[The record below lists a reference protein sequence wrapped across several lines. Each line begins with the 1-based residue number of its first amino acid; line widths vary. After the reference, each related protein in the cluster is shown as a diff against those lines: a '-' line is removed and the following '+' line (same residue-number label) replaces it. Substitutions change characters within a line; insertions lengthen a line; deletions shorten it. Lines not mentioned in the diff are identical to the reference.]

1 MGALHRSLTQERWNS
16 FGITGQILNIASEL
30 TRARNRLPDNT
41 EDCQRSLERV
51 LELIDYTIEDRE
63 KWNRGRLKE
72 LLRFR
77 DLIAEQYV
85 LRRLFRNDLDVLIRV
100 LLRMHASTASVEA

>member
-1 MGALHRSLTQERWNS
+1 VSTHHKNLTQERWNS
-16 FGITGQILNIASEL
+16 FCITAQILNIASEL
-30 TRARNRLPDNT
+30 TRARNRLPDNN

-77 DLIAEQYV
+77 DLIAERYV
-85 LRRLFRNDLDVLIRV
+85 LERFDREELNRLIKV
-100 LLRMHASTASVEA
+100 LLRMHASTASVVA

>member
-1 MGALHRSLTQERWNS
+1 VSTHHKNLTQERWNS
-16 FGITGQILNIASEL
+16 FGITSQILNIASEL

-77 DLIAEQYV
+77 DLIAERYV
-85 LRRLFRNDLDVLIRV
+85 LERFDREELNGLIKV
-100 LLRMHASTASVEA
+100 LLRMHASTASVVA